1 MKENNY
7 IDEIIDLYKTKDF
20 NEAHSKINDQIL
32 LDRNNASLF
41 NLKAIV
47 YRAEREYEKSL
58 VNYNKAILLDKRNPS
73 FLNNRGNLY
82 RDLGNIEKAI
92 NDYNKALQMDP
103 NFFDA
108 IINLIKLK
116 QEEGHFQ
123 ESEKLSHKAIQIE
136 GNRSEG
142 YNLLAIAQLN
152 QNQNEDAIKNFETS
166 LDIKFDKLIEH
177 QLAILKV
184 KQVKTTPIEY
194 IENVFDGYSKNFD
207 NHLINKLD
215 YKLPNL
221 INKKIKENINKE
233 KFTSTLDMG
242 CGTGLCGEFLKDV
255 SKKITGIDISSK
267 MLNQAEQKNIY
278 NALIKSD
285 FINFLDETNNKYDL
299 FIASDVFIYTGNID
313 ETFRLVK
320 RKSKL
325 EAFFIFS
332 IELCE
337 GKKYKFLETGR
348 FAHSDYYIKKKC
360 EDNLF
365 QILDSEIIDIRKQND
380 EWIKGKLYIVRI

>member
-1 MKENNY
+1 MKESNH
-7 IDEIIDLYKTKDF
+7 IDEIINLYKTRDF
-20 NEAHSKINDQIL
+20 KEAEKKIEIL
-32 LDRNNASLF
+32 LLSNKNDTHLL
-41 NLKAIV
+41 NLKGIIC
-47 YRAEREYEKSL
+47 RAKGEYQNSL
-58 VNYNKAILLDKRNPS
+58 ISYNKAIALDRKNPS

>member
-32 LDRNNASLF
+32 LDRNNAYLF

-194 IENVFDGYSKNFD
+194 IENVFDSYSKNFD

-278 NALIKSD
+278 NALIKGD

-348 FAHSDYYIKKKC
+348 FAHSDYYIKKKM
-360 EDNLF
+360 
-365 QILDSEIIDIRKQND
+365 
-380 EWIKGKLYIVRI
+380 

>member
-32 LDRNNASLF
+32 LDRNNAYLF

-267 MLNQAEQKNIY
+267 MLNQSEQKNIY

-380 EWIKGKLYIVRI
+380 EWIKGKLYIVRL

>member
-1 MKENNY
+1 MSQ
-7 IDEIIDLYKTKDF
+7 TKDF

-32 LDRNNASLF
+32 LDRNNAYLF

>member
-32 LDRNNASLF
+32 LDRNNAYLF

-177 QLAILKV
+177 QLAI
-184 KQVKTTPIEY
+184 
-194 IENVFDGYSKNFD
+194 
-207 NHLINKLD
+207 
-215 YKLPNL
+215 
-221 INKKIKENINKE
+221 
-233 KFTSTLDMG
+233 
-242 CGTGLCGEFLKDV
+242 
-255 SKKITGIDISSK
+255 
-267 MLNQAEQKNIY
+267 
-278 NALIKSD
+278 
-285 FINFLDETNNKYDL
+285 
-299 FIASDVFIYTGNID
+299 
-313 ETFRLVK
+313 
-320 RKSKL
+320 
-325 EAFFIFS
+325 
-332 IELCE
+332 
-337 GKKYKFLETGR
+337 
-348 FAHSDYYIKKKC
+348 
-360 EDNLF
+360 
-365 QILDSEIIDIRKQND
+365 
-380 EWIKGKLYIVRI
+380 